1 MTSYRDP
8 LGRPIRWLYLKTDVL
23 DRRCEGI
30 MLEFMNRRSGGYRL
44 PIPTDELIRLLEERA
59 EKVDTYADLPE
70 GIHGQTLLFYDRR
83 PIVKIAES
91 IYQTRS
97 DHRVRT
103 TAGHEF
109 GHVWLH
115 APLWRE
121 AGTSLSL
128 GIGQGSK
135 GAVWNCHRDSIVNA
149 AKTDWV
155 EWQAGWVSGAILM
168 PASVLR
174 AWAAEYAAEFGTNSP
189 FAVNSPAG
197 IVLIKRVAGECD
209 VSLLAAQVRLSK
221 LRLVVER

>member
-1 MTSYRDP
+1 MRNYRDP
-8 LGRPIRWLYLKTDVL
+8 LGRPIRWLYLKTEVL

-30 MLEFMNRRSGGYRL
+30 MREFMNRRSGGYRL

-83 PIVKIAES
+83 PIVRIAES

-121 AGTSLSL
+121 AGARLTT
-128 GIGQGSK
+128 GSDRGNE
-135 GAVWNCHRDSIVNA
+135 GAVWTCYRDNIVNA
-149 AKTDWV
+149 PKTDWV

-168 PASVLR
+168 PASALR
-174 AWAAEYAAEFGTNSP
+174 AWAAECGEKFGAKPP
-189 FAVNSPAG
+189 FAMNSPAASA
-197 IVLIKRVAGECD
+197 LIRRVADECD
-209 VSLLAAQVRLSK
+209 VSILAAQVRLSK
-221 LRLVVER
+221 LRLIVER